1 MAGTT
6 PRQGR
11 LAQQSAQL
19 RPSCARLRASR
30 RLHLGRFLVERRWS
44 QRFRRAHGGDRCV
57 QTRLAPPARTENLE
71 DGVFQAGPGLLLA
84 RRPVG
89 RRFLEERRDPVGKTH
104 VEIRLHRSR
113 CGHGIVH
120 VPQEHR
126 HRRVGFVEG
135 SVADHEL
142 VCDDARRIEIR
153 PRADA
158 FRHRLLRSHVRRR
171 ADRRAR
177 RREEAARCGLVV
189 RLRNAKVR
197 NLDSTLRRDQKVL
210 GLEVAMDDSPARRMG
225 EPGQQP
231 LHHTRD
237 LGEGQ
242 FVNQW
247 PERASR
253 HVLHRDER
261 RALVLEVLVHGDDVR
276 MAQRAGPTELA
287 QEPLR
292 ERRVRRVEGA
302 ELLERH
308 MAVKIDLPREVDR
321 SRATAPDLAQDLVP
335 ADASAEHHLP
345 RTMVDGRHER
355 KAPDPRDPRDH
366 PSEWTVK
373 DSNAPANRHFLA
385 RVGAPV
391 GHAVRANGP
400 V

>member
-1 MAGTT
+1 
-6 PRQGR
+6 
-11 LAQQSAQL
+11 
-19 RPSCARLRASR
+19 
-30 RLHLGRFLVERRWS
+30 
-44 QRFRRAHGGDRCV
+44 
-57 QTRLAPPARTENLE
+57 
-71 DGVFQAGPGLLLA
+71 
-84 RRPVG
+84 
-89 RRFLEERRDPVGKTH
+89 
-104 VEIRLHRSR
+104 
-113 CGHGIVH
+113 
-120 VPQEHR
+120 
-126 HRRVGFVEG
+126 
-135 SVADHEL
+135 
-142 VCDDARRIEIR
+142 
-153 PRADA
+153 
-158 FRHRLLRSHVRRR
+158 
-171 ADRRAR
+171 
-177 RREEAARCGLVV
+177 
-189 RLRNAKVR
+189 
-197 NLDSTLRRDQKVL
+197 
-210 GLEVAMDDSPARRMG
+210 MDDSPARRMG

-391 GHAVRANGP
+391 GARRARERSSLTRLDAPEHVRSDPCQVFGSSRRTVGTRSMSRSNDATTSMPETSAHAATYDSAKWIRYCS
-400 V
+400 